1 MKLFEGV
8 DDRGRVVHQ
17 SVPLHQSREHY
28 NHCDIEQCTG
38 NERGDDADGQVALR
52 ILTLLCSGGDG
63 IESNVG
69 EKDDRSASKDSRPAV
84 RRKGMVV
91 RWMDEFG
98 CKSHE

>member
-1 MKLFEGV
+1 MKFFEGV
-8 DDRGRVVHQ
+8 YDRGGVIHQ
-17 SVPLHQSREHY
+17 SVPLHQSGEHD
-28 NHCDIEQCTG
+28 NDGNIEQCASD
-38 NERGDDADGQVALR
+38 ERRDDAYGQITLR

-69 EKDDRSASKDSRPAV
+69 EKDNRSAGEDSRPAV